1 MSAQEYSLA
10 ELCIV
15 AAAEAWRDDGEVLAS
30 GIGLIPRLAA
40 SLAKLTFNPAL
51 LMTDAECM
59 LVAEPVPVGARK
71 NGYEPMIE
79 GWMPY
84 ARTFDLLWGGR
95 RHAMVGPVQVD
106 RYGQTNISLVGDYA
120 RPKSAFLGV
129 RGFPGNTINHANSMF
144 VPNHGTRVF
153 VAGEVDM
160 VGGVGYNPARWP
172 GGRKPAGLDLRRIVT
187 DLAVLDFKGPD
198 HRIRVASLHS
208 GVSFE
213 QVQENTGFPLLRPDT
228 LPATAAPTAEQLE
241 LVRRVLDP
249 HDLRA
254 SVFKGNPPGVR
265 AGAP

>member
-1 MSAQEYSLA
+1 MSDYTLA

-15 AAAEAWRDDGEVLAS
+15 AAAQAWRDDGEVLAS
-30 GIGLIPRLAA
+30 GMGLLPRLAA

-51 LMTDAECM
+51 LMTDSECM
-59 LVAEPVPVGARK
+59 LVAEPVPVGPRQS
-71 NGYEPMIE
+71 EPVIE

-106 RYGQTNISLVGDYA
+106 RYGQSNISLVGDYA

-144 VPNHGTRVF
+144 VPNHSTRVF
-153 VAGEVDM
+153 VPGEVDM

-172 GGRKPAGLDLRRIVT
+172 GGRKPSGLDLRLIVT

-198 HRIRVASLHS
+198 HQIRVASLHP
-208 GVSFE
+208 GISFE
-213 QVQENTGFPLLRPDT
+213 QVQENTGFPLARVGSVLAT
-228 LPATAAPTAEQLE
+228 KAPAALE
-241 LVRRVLDP
+241 LELIRRTLDP

-254 SVFKGNPPGVR
+254 TVFKGNPPGDRAVR
-265 AGAP
+265 P

>member
-1 MSAQEYSLA
+1 MSQYTLA

-15 AAAEAWRDDGEVLAS
+15 AAAEAWRQDGEVLAS
-30 GIGLIPRLAA
+30 GMGLLPRLAA

-51 LMTDAECM
+51 LMTDSECM
-59 LVAEPVPVGARK
+59 LVAEPVPVGPRK
-71 NGYEPMIE
+71 NGSEPIFE

-84 ARTFDLLWGGR
+84 ARTFDLLWRGR

-106 RYGQTNISLVGDYA
+106 RYGQSNISVVGDHA
-120 RPKSAFLGV
+120 KPKAAFLGV

-144 VPNHGTRVF
+144 VPNHSTRVF

-172 GGRKPAGLDLRRIVT
+172 GGRKPAGLDLRLIVT
-187 DLAVLDFKGPD
+187 DLAVLDFKGPSSQ
-198 HRIRVASLHS
+198 IRVATLHP

-213 QVQENTGFPLLRPDT
+213 RVQENTGFPLSRPGT
-228 LPATAAPTAEQLE
+228 LPVTAAPTAEQLD
-241 LVRRVLDP
+241 LIRRVLDP

-254 SVFKGNPPGVR
+254 TVFKGDPPGDRAVR
-265 AGAP
+265 S